1 MSDAIT
7 AANIIT
13 DAMFIRDMGATL
25 TAIRARRDYEGEIAH
40 LRAWLEWYERRHH
53 ALTAALQPAIDAAKA
68 QEIERE
74 RLIAQLQRENRELRS
89 QNADLAAGK
98 KAAEVLAQD
107 RGMQLVHWR
116 FHGVE
121 RPADSA

>member
-25 TAIRARRDYEGEIAH
+25 TDIRARRDYEGEIAH

-98 KAAEVLAQD
+98 KAAEDLAQD

-116 FHGVE
+116 LYGTE

>member
-1 MSDAIT
+1 
-7 AANIIT
+7 
-13 DAMFIRDMGATL
+13 MGATL

-68 QEIERE
+68 QEVARE
-74 RLIAQLQRENRELRS
+74 RLIAKLQRENQELRS

-98 KAAEVLAQD
+98 KAAEDKAQD
-107 RGMQLVHWR
+107 FSRELVALALL
-116 FHGVE
+116 GVE
-121 RPADSA
+121 RPADSPDRITRSVRK